1 MIKTF
6 TPRAAGVRRE
16 WRVLDASGQTLGRLA
31 TQAALVLRGKH
42 KPTFTPHLDMG
53 DHVVIVNAEQ
63 VRVTGQKLS
72 QKVYYRHSG
81 YPGGL
86 KSRTLAQQLALFP
99 TRVIESAVRGM
110 LPRNALGKAM
120 LRKLHVYA
128 GPDHPHRGQVE
139 PGPSRV
145 SSTGTPDSPPRET
158 KPVAAST
165 PVDASVEGEG
175 ASAGPEAKSPPRSA
189 RRASREQSAET
200 DKELTS

>member
-1 MIKTF
+1 M
-6 TPRAAGVRRE
+6 TPTEPRTVELVVPGICCTECMQGVDLALRRAPGVQDLRI
-16 WRVLDASGQTLGRLA
+16 LG
-31 TQAALVLRGKH
+31 AAEK
-42 KPTFTPHLDMG
+42 
-53 DHVVIVNAEQ
+53 